1 MPSSTKN
8 FYSDIH
14 SRTIKNIK
22 SKKIGNVISMAVS
35 SFNNEKKSKKIIEI
49 GCGYGQILYLLKTR
63 GFKNLTGLD
72 LNKQAISFIK
82 KEFKFIKAFYGSA
95 LKIDIKKKYDIVLC
109 NGVLHHTNSLK
120 KGIKEIKKI
129 SKNNG
134 KIVLGIY
141 LFKNSLFDFFVKTL
155 RILSFIFPYKITRIL
170 LKPFPIIYSDAI
182 LDHMYVPILK
192 LNSKAE
198 IERYFKENN
207 LDTIKIY
214 TFNPFVKKNRF
225 LSWVF
230 YNESFYKIYILKNS
244 KIDL

>member
-22 SKKIGNVISMAVS
+22 SKKIGNVISMAVH
-35 SFNNEKKSKKIIEI
+35 SFDNQKKSKKIIEI
-49 GCGYGQILYLLKTR
+49 GCGYGQILYLLKKK

-72 LNKQAISFIK
+72 LNIQAISFIK
-82 KEFKFIKAFYGSA
+82 KEFKFIKAYHGSA
-95 LKIDIKKKYDIVLC
+95 LKIDIKKKYDIVIC

-120 KGIKEIKKI
+120 KGIKELKKI

-134 KIVLGIY
+134 KVILGIY
-141 LFKNSLFDFFVKTL
+141 LFKNSLFDYFVKTL
-155 RILSFIFPYKITRIL
+155 RNLSFIIPYNITRIL
-170 LKPFPIIYSDAI
+170 LTPFPIIYSDAI

-192 LNSKAE
+192 LNSKTE
-198 IERYFKENN
+198 IEKYFKENN
-207 LDTIKIY
+207 LEIIKTH

-225 LSWVF
+225 LSWIF
-230 YNESFYKIYILKNS
+230 YNVSFFKIYILKN
-244 KIDL
+244 L